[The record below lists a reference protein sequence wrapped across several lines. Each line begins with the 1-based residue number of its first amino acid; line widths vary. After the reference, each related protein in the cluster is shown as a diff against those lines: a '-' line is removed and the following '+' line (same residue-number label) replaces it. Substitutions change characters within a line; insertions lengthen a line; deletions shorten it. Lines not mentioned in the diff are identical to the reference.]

1 MSNVAA
7 IYRKE
12 LSAYFKSPMAYIF
25 LVFFAL
31 FNGYFFTNLFFL
43 INQSDMRA
51 LFNVV
56 PMVYLFFV
64 PVVTMSLIAREK
76 NIGTAEVLATLPIK
90 DSELVLGKYLSA
102 FTLVLSGLAFT
113 VVHFATLLIVGT
125 NIDYGTVLCG
135 YMGLALLGAFYAS
148 VGTFASSLTD
158 NQVVA
163 FIVGAVIVLIF
174 YLLDKLLV
182 FVPESLTGLIQFM
195 AVDYH
200 LSNISRGVI
209 DSRNLVYFGTL
220 IWLFLSLTIRVVE
233 MRKWR

>member
-1 MSNVAA
+1 MNNVAA

-12 LSAYFKSPMAYIF
+12 LGAYFKSPMAYIF

-31 FNGYFFTNLFFL
+31 FNGYFFTNTFFL
-43 INQSDMRA
+43 FNQSDMRA
-51 LFNVV
+51 LFNIV
-56 PMVYLFFV
+56 PLVYLFFV

-76 NIGTAEVLATLPIK
+76 NIGTAEVLATLPIT
-90 DSELVLGKYLSA
+90 DVELVIGKYLSA
-102 FTLVLSGLAFT
+102 FTLVLAGLAFT
-113 VVHFATLLIVGT
+113 VVHFLTLLVVGT

-135 YMGLALLGAFYAS
+135 YVGLALVGAFYAS
-148 VGTFASSLTD
+148 IGTFSSSLTD

-163 FIVGAVIVLIF
+163 FIIGAVIVLIF
-174 YLLDKLLV
+174 YLFDKLLI
-182 FVPESLTGLIQFM
+182 FMPNALAGPIQFM

-209 DSRNLVYFGTL
+209 DSRNLVYFGSL
-220 IWLFLSLTIRVVE
+220 IWLFLALTIRVVE

>member
-1 MSNVAA
+1 VAA

-31 FNGYFFTNLFFL
+31 FNGYFFTNMFFL

-113 VVHFATLLIVGT
+113 VVHFVTLLIVGT

-148 VGTFASSLTD
+148 IGTFASSLTD